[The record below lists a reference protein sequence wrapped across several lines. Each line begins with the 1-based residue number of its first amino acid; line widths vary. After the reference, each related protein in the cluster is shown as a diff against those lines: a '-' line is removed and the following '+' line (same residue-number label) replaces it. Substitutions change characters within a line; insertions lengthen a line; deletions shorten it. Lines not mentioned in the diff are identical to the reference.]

1 MANETTKKIIIL
13 MLMIQFSAL
22 MFTSTVQNSLAIS
35 VPNTTEP
42 VVSRED
48 TLILSSSDR
57 IVGDPTLRWNPFLPS
72 YAAMG
77 GNFMIEKLMYQNPET
92 GEWIPWLATGWEYNA
107 NFTELTIHL
116 REGVT
121 WSDGFS
127 FTADDLE
134 YTYWV
139 YTKSFLME
147 LQNVDIY
154 DLIDIIDTNFQRT
167 SYIRDDM
174 LYPAPYADIWDTPLE
189 KSLQDIKK
197 VRTDS
202 VCFPVTK
209 QTFYGSDVPP
219 EFKKIR
225 PQNITVIYSITGA
238 PIGLNNHIQLK
249 DAKYYID
256 ETGYPS
262 NFKFYTGYQHK
273 YPSRWKEFKDIFSWR
288 RINGLW

>member
-1 MANETTKKIIIL
+1 MNLEYGTKLAVFQEILFAKFMSGAKINDEDQVRLFNNKYVSIAAKIAPNNLVIKHLCLRQLILKEDLNNKII
-13 MLMIQFSAL
+13 AL
-22 MFTSTVQNSLAIS
+22 IKRLSY
-35 VPNTTEP
+35 TENN
-42 VVSRED
+42 
-48 TLILSSSDR
+48 
-57 IVGDPTLRWNPFLPS
+57 NP
-72 YAAMG
+72 
-77 GNFMIEKLMYQNPET
+77 KL
-92 GEWIPWLATGWEYNA
+92 WA
-107 NFTELTIHL
+107 
-116 REGVT
+116 EGY
-121 WSDGFS
+121 S
-127 FTADDLE
+127 
-134 YTYWV
+134 YWV
-139 YTKSFLME
+139 YIKSFLME